1 MRTPSLRAAN
11 ERLVLECLSHG
22 DASTRA
28 ELAAST
34 SLTPQALGPIL
45 AGLIADGLV
54 LERRRRSNGLGRPPT
69 EYLLDPN
76 GAMRALIVVRFSD
89 VVVAVRDAA
98 DALVGVERT
107 RHDAGGAQP
116 TRLLRRAF
124 RLLDQ
129 LIARSGRDPG
139 RLSHVRI
146 AIEGRVDTDR
156 GVVHETPVWRARDT
170 CVDEIARR
178 LLPADVAV
186 SVEGHAHALAASAL
200 DLARLDDG
208 ELAVIIQL
216 NHDVHLY
223 VASGGTLVTGRSG
236 RTGDLAHLPVPGND
250 RRCECGKSGC
260 LRTVSSGHAVVT
272 AYEEL
277 TGERLP
283 AAVDVIER
291 VAARDPH
298 AITAV
303 RRSVDWLAVALAPLL
318 GVLAPDRILLTG
330 AVGASD
336 SGGVAYLT
344 EAIREAVERPDLP
357 IEVVHPGFSTV
368 DLTRALTA

>member
-1 MRTPSLRAAN
+1 
-11 ERLVLECLSHG
+11 
-22 DASTRA
+22 
-28 ELAAST
+28 
-34 SLTPQALGPIL
+34 
-45 AGLIADGLV
+45 
-54 LERRRRSNGLGRPPT
+54 
-69 EYLLDPN
+69 
-76 GAMRALIVVRFSD
+76 
-89 VVVAVRDAA
+89 
-98 DALVGVERT
+98 
-107 RHDAGGAQP
+107 
-116 TRLLRRAF
+116 
-124 RLLDQ
+124 
-129 LIARSGRDPG
+129 
-139 RLSHVRI
+139 
-146 AIEGRVDTDR
+146 
-156 GVVHETPVWRARDT
+156 
-170 CVDEIARR
+170 
-178 LLPADVAV
+178 
-186 SVEGHAHALAASAL
+186 
-200 DLARLDDG
+200 
-208 ELAVIIQL
+208 VIIQL
-216 NHDVHLY
+216 NHDAHLY

-250 RRCECGKSGC
+250 RRCDCGKSGC

-291 VAARDPH
+291 VASRDPH

-330 AVGASD
+330 AVGAAD